1 MDSEKKIQQAAF
13 ETPDPGRSCKNLER
27 LFREAPHLFEQS
39 DDRIRLIALLF
50 SYSQFL
56 ADYSIENPDAL
67 SLGLQNLSAQSIK
80 KRIIAQASDK
90 QNTVYENQSLID
102 KKPVMKLL
110 RDIKKMHLLRITLR
124 DIAGVAGQLEIMA
137 ELSSLAEALIELAL
151 DFSRRFM
158 RNRFGDIKEDSFS
171 LIGLGKLGAGEL
183 NYSSDVDLL
192 SLYRSE
198 DSTSSGTLSAAGV
211 WMNKITAHEY
221 FCRMTETAAG
231 LLSIPTE
238 DGIAYRVDLRL
249 RPNGRKGA
257 LSVSLNACNAYYEA
271 WGKTWE
277 RMVLIRARP
286 VAGDILLGNSFLSGI
301 EPFVWKRSIDYN
313 DVEEIREMKKKIDTV
328 FDVNDIK
335 RGYGGIREIEF
346 FVQTFQLLYGGER
359 HSLRKRVLSE
369 VIGELSKEGFLSGEE
384 ERSLL
389 EAYIFLRRIEHI
401 LQMQDDLQT
410 HSLPSGTDALR
421 ILSRKMQYQEME
433 DFISDLRSK
442 RLMVRDMYTTLLGSS
457 EQMQEGAL
465 LLKEALPDDTVITYL
480 SSQGFSQPEAA
491 LTNINKLNEQLSV
504 GKTLRER
511 TLLRKTVP
519 LFFDQ
524 ILRSVNKDRVFN
536 IFVSFLEKIGDHASY
551 LDLLLQRKDAREI
564 IVAVFSMSS
573 YLTRTLF
580 SLENFESIFEYP
592 NIRIDYSAIED
603 RLTGALERSPEPA
616 RVVRESKMIEELKSV
631 LLFLMKISDAFAL
644 SHSLSM
650 LAGAILRSATTHLQ
664 LDAQLAVIGLGA
676 LGGEELNIGSD
687 LDLVFIEPATDD
699 HSHKPKKTA
708 GELIRF
714 ISGYTGQG
722 VAYQID
728 MRLRPDGSKGILINN
743 IDGYRTYYMH
753 SAHPWEIQT
762 LLKARPICG
771 DAELLKAFR
780 KMRKEVLMKRSGE
793 VTGHTVRDMRK
804 KILQEVARES
814 SGYDLKNGPGG
825 IKEIEFL
832 IQYLQLHHASRHP
845 NLIAHNTVSAMK
857 SLIRYGILEKSAG
870 AFLLRSYGFL
880 RTVDTMLRL
889 NEEDTLGTD
898 SGLIAIISAY
908 LNLPAKDA
916 LLSEI
921 DHVRQEV
928 LAVAEKFY
936 AGTDH

>member
-27 LFREAPHLFEQS
+27 LFRKAPHLFEQS
-39 DDRIRLIALLF
+39 DDHIRLIALLF

-56 ADYSIENPDAL
+56 ADYSIDNPDAL
-67 SLGLQNLSAQSIK
+67 SLGLQSLSAQIIK
-80 KRIIAQASDK
+80 KKIMAQASDK
-90 QNTVYENQSLID
+90 QDTVYDTQSLID
-102 KKPVMKLL
+102 KKAVVKLL

-171 LIGLGKLGAGEL
+171 LIALGKLGAGEL

-231 LLSIPTE
+231 MLSIPTE

-249 RPNGRKGA
+249 RPNGQKGA
-257 LSVSLNACNAYYEA
+257 LSVSLNACNAYYES

-286 VAGDILLGNSFLSGI
+286 VAGDILLGNSFISGI

-335 RGYGGIREIEF
+335 RGYGGIREVEF

-410 HSLPSGTDALR
+410 HLLPSGSDELR

-433 DFISDLRSK
+433 DFISELRSK

-465 LLKEALPDDTVITYL
+465 LLKEALPDTVIAYL
-480 SSQGFSQPEAA
+480 SSQGFSQPETA
-491 LTNINKLNEQLSV
+491 LTNITKLNEQLSV

-511 TLLRKTVP
+511 TLLRKAVP

-592 NIRIDYSAIED
+592 DIRIDYPALED
-603 RLTGALERSPEPA
+603 RLTAALERSPEPS
-616 RVVRESKMIEELKSV
+616 RVVRESKMIEELKSG
-631 LLFLMKISDAFAL
+631 LLLLMKISDAFAL

-650 LAGAILRSATTHLQ
+650 IAGVIIRSATTYLQ

-676 LGGEELNIGSD
+676 LGGEELNVGSD
-687 LDLVFIEPATDD
+687 LDLVFIEPATDTY
-699 HSHKPKKTA
+699 SQRPEKTA
-708 GELIRF
+708 GEFIRF
-714 ISGYTGQG
+714 MSGYTGQG
-722 VAYQID
+722 VAYRID

-743 IDGYRTYYMH
+743 IDGYRTYYMQ
-753 SAHPWEIQT
+753 SAHPWEIQA
-762 LLKARPICG
+762 LLKARPISG
-771 DAELLKAFR
+771 DEELLKAFQ

-825 IKEIEFL
+825 IKEIEFI
-832 IQYLQLHHASRHP
+832 IQYLQLHHAPRHP

-857 SLIRYGILEKSAG
+857 SLIRYGILEKTEG

-880 RTVDTMLRL
+880 RTVDTLLRL
-889 NEEDTLGTD
+889 NEEDTLRTD
-898 SGLIAIISAY
+898 SGLIAIISTY

-921 DHVRQEV
+921 DHIRQEV